1 VSAHTCII
9 IYVYTVFFKKNAKE
23 DKIARSPFL
32 DDIAPTSTNER
43 GELKERDD
51 VVILKRLMQDLL
63 ASSCHPIQGSVK
75 RAGTHDIQSER
86 LEEEKKTSNSKRGAR
101 LRCHHVTAFA

>member
-1 VSAHTCII
+1 
-9 IYVYTVFFKKNAKE
+9 
-23 DKIARSPFL
+23 
-32 DDIAPTSTNER
+32 
-43 GELKERDD
+43 

-63 ASSCHPIQGSVK
+63 ASSCHTIQGSVK

-101 LRCHHVTAFA
+101 LRCHHVTAFAFHAMHGWRRHVAYEIKTSTVQYVP